1 MSAIKIEW
9 RRRFASDRRLRL
21 AVFAAL
27 AALSG
32 VFAVFLWWFFGA
44 WVVVPF
50 AGLEVGCVGVAF
62 WWIERQAKD
71 FDAIEVSESEVSV
84 TRCRNQRV
92 EQHSFARGWVQVD
105 VETDGRGRERGIRL
119 RQSGRSVSL
128 AEFLCA
134 AEQRAAARALRTAI
148 ST

>member
-1 MSAIKIEW
+1 MGAIKIEW
-9 RRRFASDRRLRL
+9 RRRFASSRQLRL
-21 AVFAAL
+21 TVFSAL
-27 AALSG
+27 AALSA
-32 VFAVFLWWFFGA
+32 VFATFLWWLFGA

-50 AGLEVGCVGVAF
+50 AGLEVGCVGFAF

-84 TRCRNQRV
+84 TRCRNQRF
-92 EQHSFARGWVQVD
+92 ETFSFSRGWVQVD
-105 VETDGRGRERGIRL
+105 VETDGRGRERGVRL

-134 AEQRAAARALRTAI
+134 AEQRAAARALRSAI
-148 ST
+148 HA